1 MMASGTRLNFKHL
14 RYFAAVAR
22 HGSVSGA
29 ARALHVAPQ
38 TVSAQ
43 LLELEDALGQPLFE
57 RGGGRLALTTAGE
70 TALDYATSIFA
81 LGDELAAVLRGE
93 LRPRNLALRVGVTDS
108 VPKLLT
114 LRILEPVIR
123 SHGTGLELDCSE
135 GPYPDLL
142 GRLAASEL
150 DVVIADAPMPPGMAK
165 SLHATVLGESG
176 TSLLAT
182 RPLARRLARGFPA
195 SLDRAPWVAGAAHG
209 GILGTAMEAWFARL
223 GVRPQVAARVEDSAL
238 LKLFAQR
245 GMGVIAVPTVVEEET
260 MRLHGLALVGR
271 TDEVRQAVYLLR
283 TRRRRAHPLV
293 AAMEAAG
300 LAKPRQTG

>member
-1 MMASGTRLNFKHL
+1 MTAGRRLNYKHL

-22 HGSVSGA
+22 QGSVTAA

-81 LGDELAAVLRGE
+81 LGDELTAVLRGE

-108 VPKLLT
+108 VPKLVT
-114 LRILEPVIR
+114 MRILEPLVR
-123 SHGTGLELDCSE
+123 RHGGRLELDCSE

-142 GRLAASEL
+142 GRVAAGAL
-150 DVVIADAPMPPGMAK
+150 DAVIADAPMPPGMAK
-165 SLHATVLGESG
+165 SLHVALLGESD

-182 RPLARRLARGFPA
+182 RTLARRLARGFPA
-195 SLDRAPWVAGAAHG
+195 SLDGAPWVAGAAHG
-209 GILGTAMEAWFARL
+209 AILGAAMEAWFARV
-223 GVRPQVAARVEDSAL
+223 GVRPVVAARVEDSAL
-238 LKLFAQR
+238 LKLFARR
-245 GMGVIAVPTVVEEET
+245 GMGVIAVPAMVEAEA
-260 MRLHGLALVGR
+260 MRQHGLALVGR
-271 TDEVRQAVYLLR
+271 TGDVRQAVYLVR
-283 TRRRRAHPLV
+283 ARRRRPHPLV
-293 AAMEAAG
+293 AEIESAG
-300 LAKPRQTG
+300 LAQGRQTG